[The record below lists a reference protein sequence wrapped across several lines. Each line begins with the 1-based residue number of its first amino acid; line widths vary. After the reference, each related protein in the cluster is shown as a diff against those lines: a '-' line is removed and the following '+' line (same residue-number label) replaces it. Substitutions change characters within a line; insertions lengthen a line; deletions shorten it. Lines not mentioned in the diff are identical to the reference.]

1 MKARLI
7 KRIDNG
13 WPVYSLR
20 REDGRLIAT
29 TRWPFD
35 EPSLMISK
43 NAGIELQKL
52 SHENCDE
59 LFGVINAEKLA
70 IEHSESELSMYP
82 ETSSTL
88 TESEV
93 LRLRSLIQAH
103 SYRGFEKG
111 FNKAMELS
119 KDKQFTLEDMKRAIS
134 FGQGMDLW
142 KEEEQVDKFI
152 QSRQQPTE
160 IEVEIEMEEEF
171 IFDPAMGISQGHYLN
186 KPKLDSNGCL
196 ILQKSNKEE

>member
-35 EPSLMISK
+35 EPSLMIAK
-43 NAGIELQKL
+43 KAGIELQKL

-59 LFGVINAEKLA
+59 IFGVVDVEKLA
-70 IEHSESELSMYP
+70 QDYAKSQCEDLHDELGKTGAEWGW
-82 ETSSTL
+82 ETAL
-88 TESEV
+88 D
-93 LRLRSLIQAH
+93 
-103 SYRGFEKG
+103 FKNG
-111 FNKAMELS
+111 FNKAIELS

-142 KEEEQVDKFI
+142 KEEEQIDKFI
-152 QSRQQPTE
+152 HSCQQPTE
-160 IEVEIEMEEEF
+160 IEVEIEMVKLEAGIDSNGKPF
-171 IFDPAMGISQGHYLN
+171 IPETF
-186 KPKLDSNGCL
+186 PKLDSKGCL